1 VRTLSGSGYD
11 GRICRSCDTPRT
23 CRSAETVAVLNVP
36 AGMSLCEQPFLARRV
51 NVSLM
56 TRDQDTHRTI
66 ADDAAGDRAVTSDD
80 AGDGRRLNAQRPSF
94 TAGVITGGIIGA
106 VLALAFAP
114 RAGAD
119 IRRSVANSARDLDS
133 AISNR
138 RQDAAAH
145 VTHATGP
152 FSHRAAAS
160 GVAVAVANAH
170 EVAGSANSVKS

>member
-1 VRTLSGSGYD
+1 
-11 GRICRSCDTPRT
+11 
-23 CRSAETVAVLNVP
+23 
-36 AGMSLCEQPFLARRV
+36 
-51 NVSLM
+51 M
-56 TRDQDTHRTI
+56 TREPDTHRAI
-66 ADDAAGDRAVTSDD
+66 ADDAARDRAVTGDD
-80 AGDGRRLNAQRPSF
+80 AGDGRQLNTQGSGF

-119 IRRSVANSARDLDS
+119 IRRSVASSARDLGS

-145 VTHATGP
+145 VAHATGP